1 MFRNAFKTF
10 VLLAGLGGLLVVF
23 GSLVGGA
30 TGTIVGLAFGLVL
43 VGAAYWCSDRLA
55 VRSAGARPVA
65 DGELAWL
72 RHEVA
77 VLAERARMSP
87 PRLYL
92 SPDAQPNAF
101 ATGRN
106 ERNAVVCVT
115 RGLLERLDRDEVRGV
130 VAHEIA
136 HIRHRDILIGS
147 IAAAVATGISAIA
160 NMAMFAGMFGGGDDD
175 DRPNPLILLLLA
187 LVAPI
192 AATVVQMA
200 LSRSREYEADRLGA
214 ELAGDP
220 RPLADALTKIEAI
233 ARQQP
238 MDVRPAQATAYIVNP
253 LTGRQVSFARLFL
266 THPPTNDRVARLLGQ
281 PVAVAR

>member
-10 VLLAGLGGLLVVF
+10 VLLASLGGLLVVF
-23 GSLVGGA
+23 GSLVAGA

-55 VRSAGARPVA
+55 VRAAGARPVA
-65 DGELAWL
+65 DGELVWL

-77 VLAERARMSP
+77 VLADRAGMLP
-87 PRLYL
+87 PRLYV

-115 RGLLERLDRDEVRGV
+115 QGLLQRLDRDEVRGV

-160 NMAMFAGMFGGGDDD
+160 NMAMFAGMFGGDDD
-175 DRPNPLILLLLA
+175 EEPNPLTLLLLA

-214 ELAGDP
+214 ELTGDP
-220 RPLADALTKIEAI
+220 RPLATALLKIEAM
-233 ARQQP
+233 ARHQP

-253 LTGRQVSFARLFL
+253 LPGRQVNFARLFL
-266 THPPTNDRVARLLGQ
+266 THPPTDGRVTRLLAL